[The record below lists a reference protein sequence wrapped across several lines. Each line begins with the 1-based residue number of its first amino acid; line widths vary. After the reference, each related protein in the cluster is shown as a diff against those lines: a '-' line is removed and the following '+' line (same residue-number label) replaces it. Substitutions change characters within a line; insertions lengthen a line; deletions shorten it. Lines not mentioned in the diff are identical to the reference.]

1 MSPAYTSG
9 SAASEKDSEPDFRSL
24 PDQIRLH
31 AAAQPAAPALSDST
45 TRIDY
50 AALDR
55 MMDRVARALQR
66 DGLQPGESIAIC
78 AQSSAAY
85 MTVFLGALRAG
96 AVVAPLSPSVTP
108 ASFRIM
114 LADAEARWLFC
125 DASAGP
131 LLGDK
136 LAARCIALGEH
147 VEPTR
152 DAIQVAPGI
161 EPLTA
166 WLDAGGV
173 EGEAPRAVA
182 IKPEWAFNIIYSSGT
197 TGTPKGIVQP
207 HYMRWVQ
214 ANRLDSGYGRDT
226 VSLMA
231 TPLYSNTTLVVLIP
245 TLAHGGSVILMEKFD
260 ARRYLTLAE
269 QHRATHTMLVPVQ
282 YQRLMALP
290 DFESCDLSAF
300 RMKFCTSAP
309 FSATLK
315 ADVLRRWPGGLV
327 EFYGMTEGGG
337 TCILQAHEH
346 PDKLHTVGQPA
357 AGHDIRLINEEG
369 REVPVGQ
376 PGEVVGSSPSM
387 MVGYH
392 RQPEKTREAEWYD
405 TEGKRFIRTG
415 DVGRFDADGFLILLD
430 RRKDVIISG
439 GFNIYPSDL
448 ESVLREHP
456 QVSDAAVVGAP
467 SELWGETPVGF
478 VVLADLAGA
487 PAIAEADVAASILH
501 WVNQRLGKMQRLA
514 QLHLVAELPRSP
526 IGKVLKRELRDS
538 LIQGP

>member
-1 MSPAYTSG
+1 MTSPVSTTG
-9 SAASEKDSEPDFRSL
+9 SAASENVPEQSFRSL

-31 AAAQPAAPALSDST
+31 AAAQPAAPALTDSS

-50 AALDR
+50 AGLDR

-78 AQSSAAY
+78 AQSSAVY
-85 MTVFLGALRAG
+85 MAVFLGALRAG

-114 LADAEARWLFC
+114 LVDAEARWLFC
-125 DASAGP
+125 DSSAAP
-131 LLGDK
+131 LLSDD
-136 LAARCIALGEH
+136 LPARCIALGE
-147 VEPTR
+147 
-152 DAIQVAPGI
+152 
-161 EPLTA
+161 PLTA
-166 WLDAGGV
+166 WLDEGGI
-173 EGEAPRAVA
+173 EGEAPLAVE

-207 HYMRWVQ
+207 HYMRWIQ

-260 ARRYLTLAE
+260 ARRYLALAE

-290 DFESCDLSAF
+290 DFDGCDLSTF

-309 FSATLK
+309 FSAALK
-315 ADVLRRWPGGLV
+315 ADVLKRWPGGLV

-346 PDKLHTVGQPA
+346 PDKLHTVGRPA
-357 AGHDIRLINEEG
+357 AGHDIRLIDEEG
-369 REVPVGQ
+369 REVALGET
-376 PGEVVGSSPSM
+376 GEVVGHSPSM

-405 TEGKRFIRTG
+405 PQGKRFIRTG
-415 DVGRFDADGFLILLD
+415 DVGRFDSDGFLILLD

-448 ESVLREHP
+448 ESILREHP

-467 SELWGETPVGF
+467 SERWGETPVAF
-478 VVLADLAGA
+478 VVLTESQGTPGMSAMPAD
-487 PAIAEADVAASILH
+487 EVAASILQ
-501 WVNQRLGKMQRLA
+501 WANQRLGKTQRLA
-514 QLHLVAELPRSP
+514 QLQLVAELPRSP
-526 IGKVLKRELRDS
+526 IGKILKRELRDS
-538 LIQGP
+538 LPSRQSR